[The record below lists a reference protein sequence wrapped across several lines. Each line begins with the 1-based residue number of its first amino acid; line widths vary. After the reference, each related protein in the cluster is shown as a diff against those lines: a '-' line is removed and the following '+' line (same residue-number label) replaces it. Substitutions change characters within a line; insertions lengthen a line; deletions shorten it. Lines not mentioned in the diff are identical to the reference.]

1 MAFQGLFG
9 IPQLTHPEGM
19 YLLKENGVNQVES
32 LLAECCDSGRKRRM
46 VEVFDELS
54 NALCRVADLA
64 EFLRIASPD
73 REFGRAAESACIAIA
88 TLVEQ

>member
-1 MAFQGLFG
+1 M
-9 IPQLTHPEGM
+9 H
-19 YLLKENGVNQVES
+19 LLKEGGINQVEE
-32 LLAECCDSGRKRRM
+32 LLAECCNPNRKRLM

-73 REFGRAAESACIAIA
+73 QAFARSSESACIAIA
-88 TLVEQ
+88 TLVEESVASLAC